1 MDHTVVDEGA
11 EMAIIFPSG
20 VYYSC
25 SFSDVSPC
33 THVIGFQP
41 ADDLLLRRCAEH
53 VYHSHAQGHLLE
65 HVSDPKDCEF
75 IL

>member
-1 MDHTVVDEGA
+1 MDHSALDECM
-11 EMAIIFPSG
+11 EMAVTPG
-20 VYYSC
+20 VHPYS
-25 SFSDVSPC
+25 FNDVKPC

-41 ADDLLLRRCAEH
+41 ADDPLLRWCTEH

-65 HVSDPKDCEF
+65 HVSDPKDCEI